1 MVKVMK
7 KIVELPLLEP
17 LYSTY
22 HGQGSATAILSEN
35 PSLINWYYNE
45 VLILSCN
52 RKFLNG
58 YTSPQINIKNSEW
71 SANPYFYTQK
81 YYNRFL
87 KGYVHYVIRNLLD
100 DGYYVYFRGVDDY
113 YVKGKSWYH
122 EKHFAHDGCICGYN
136 QEDKTYCIYAYD
148 QDWIYQKFWTPQKSF
163 FAGLKAMFKQGKY
176 NSIIGIKP
184 KQHYHSF
191 SADIALKT
199 INEYLNSPLEDY
211 PETVDD
217 TVYGIAVHDFIAK
230 YIDKLYDGSI
240 PHERMDRRVF
250 RLIWEHKKVMLK
262 RIELI
267 EEAMSFDNT
276 ISEAYKDVVR
286 EADNCR
292 MLYASHH
299 MKQRN
304 SLLPIIRKKLLSLK
318 SLEQNLLTELL
329 KKAKGEKS
337 E

>member
-1 MVKVMK
+1 MK

-22 HGQGSATAILSEN
+22 HGQGTATATLTES
-35 PSLINWYYNE
+35 PSLVNWYYNE

-58 YTSPQINIKNSEW
+58 YTSPQINIRNSEW
-71 SANPYFYTQK
+71 SANPYFHTHN
-81 YYNRFL
+81 YYNRYL
-87 KGYVHYVIRNLLD
+87 KGYVHYVIRNLID
-100 DGYYVYFRGVDDY
+100 DGYYVFFNGVDDY
-113 YVKGKSWYH
+113 YVEGKSWCH
-122 EKHFAHDGCICGYN
+122 EKHFAHNGCICGYN
-136 QEDKTYCIYAYD
+136 QGDKTYCIYAYD
-148 QDWIYQKFWTPQKSF
+148 KDWIYRKFWTPQKSL
-163 FAGLKAMFKQGKY
+163 FAGMKAMFKQGKY
-176 NSIIGIKP
+176 NGITGIKP
-184 KQHYHSF
+184 KKHRISF

-199 INEYLNSPLEDY
+199 ISEYLNSSPEKY
-211 PETVDD
+211 PETEDD

-240 PHERMDRRVF
+240 PYERMDRRVF

>member
-1 MVKVMK
+1 
-7 KIVELPLLEP
+7 
-17 LYSTY
+17 
-22 HGQGSATAILSEN
+22 
-35 PSLINWYYNE
+35 
-45 VLILSCN
+45 
-52 RKFLNG
+52 
-58 YTSPQINIKNSEW
+58 
-71 SANPYFYTQK
+71 
-81 YYNRFL
+81 
-87 KGYVHYVIRNLLD
+87 
-100 DGYYVYFRGVDDY
+100 
-113 YVKGKSWYH
+113 VKGKSWYH

-136 QEDKTYCIYAYD
+136 QEDKTYCVYAYD